1 MAANHN
7 EQAFLDILHLLTV
20 DQLKPRFKSCP
31 AAGTAP
37 TRKAEL
43 ISAIQVWLSG
53 EGLTL
58 VWNMLSPLEQAAVRI
73 SLYCSDGWFDERRF
87 AAEFGT
93 LPAWFTERYDYYRT
107 PAEQYKLGWFF
118 YPPGRY
124 QTGQRIPDWL
134 QERLKSL
141 IAPVAVAE
149 LEASELPTPL
159 PDYAVLLERDPE
171 TSSGWR
177 HKDKHQVR
185 SLFN

>member
-1 MAANHN
+1 
-7 EQAFLDILHLLTV
+7 
-20 DQLKPRFKSCP
+20 
-31 AAGTAP
+31 
-37 TRKAEL
+37 
-43 ISAIQVWLSG
+43 
-53 EGLTL
+53 
-58 VWNMLSPLEQAAVRI
+58 MLSPLEQAAVRI